1 MATLTHDPRS
11 VPPEFAATLSQ
22 AGIDLTS
29 ESGFRRDA
37 LHAAIARYEGFCN
50 WSVDYTGWVVT
61 LYFPEERTFSGTT
74 LEDGLVRCLT
84 WLVLRSRGTVI

>member
-1 MATLTHDPRS
+1 MATLTHDPGS
-11 VPPEFAATLSQ
+11 VSPELAATLSQ

-29 ESGFRRDA
+29 ESGARRAA

-61 LYFPEERTFSGTT
+61 LHFLEKRTFSGTT
-74 LEDGLVRCLT
+74 LEDGLIWCLT
-84 WLVLRSRGTVI
+84 WLAQRSRGTVV